1 MAQTAKTTRKRATSP
16 NGSSTG
22 ASSSSKSGSAK
33 RSSSRTRSNGSASRT
48 RKPASTSAKKSRST
62 SARSKPRS
70 NTQSGNGLGSVSGS
84 AVEKTK
90 GAAHVISEAVSNAKT
105 PLIVGGTALVGAAAG
120 AVIKD
125 RFGTKRSK
133 NPLNRLRG
141 VSLPRPT
148 TNLNLS
154 ELDLDKVKSTADRV
168 SAYGQQASDIATAVQ
183 KTRKKNKS

>member
-1 MAQTAKTTRKRATSP
+1 MAQTAKTTRKKATSP
-16 NGSSTG
+16 NGPSTG
-22 ASSSSKSGSAK
+22 SSSSSNSGSAR

-48 RKPASTSAKKSRST
+48 RKPASTSAKKSSST

-70 NTQSGNGLGSVSGS
+70 NTQSRNGSGSVFGS
-84 AVEKTK
+84 AVEQTK
-90 GAAHVISEAVSNAKT
+90 GAAQVISEAVSKAKT

-125 RFGTKRSK
+125 RFATKRSK

-148 TNLNLS
+148 TKLNLS
-154 ELDLDKVKSTADRV
+154 ELDLDKVKSTAERV

-183 KTRKKNKS
+183 KTRKKNKT

>member
-1 MAQTAKTTRKRATSP
+1 M
-16 NGSSTG
+16 
-22 ASSSSKSGSAK
+22 
-33 RSSSRTRSNGSASRT
+33 
-48 RKPASTSAKKSRST
+48 
-62 SARSKPRS
+62 
-70 NTQSGNGLGSVSGS
+70 
-84 AVEKTK
+84 
-90 GAAHVISEAVSNAKT
+90 SEAASKAKT

-148 TNLNLS
+148 TKLNLS
-154 ELDLDKVKSTADRV
+154 EVDLDKVKSTAERV